1 MVLST
6 GHLFQIY
13 CVCHFIGTENGL
25 APGITPA
32 SPLFTRFQKD
42 ILFLLYLF
50 SLYGVFKVFKV
61 KTAVIYPEAISNKA
75 YSNSFLH

>member
-1 MVLST
+1 M
-6 GHLFQIY
+6 
-13 CVCHFIGTENGL
+13 CHFIGTEHGL
-25 APGITPA
+25 APGITLA

-42 ILFLLYLF
+42 ILLLFYSF

-61 KTAVIYPEAISNKA
+61 KTAVIYPEAMSNKA

>member
-1 MVLST
+1 MR
-6 GHLFQIY
+6 
-13 CVCHFIGTENGL
+13 HFIGIEHGL
-25 APGITPA
+25 APAITPA

-42 ILFLLYLF
+42 IFFLFYLF
-50 SLYGVFKVFKV
+50 SLYGVFKV